1 MKNTLILGTAIII
14 VAIIIGF
21 SAQFAGGDTSFIAKN
36 IARNLGTPEA
46 LWPLGFP
53 AFGMAV
59 MFASYYYKPRAIRE
73 ANAADSAKKS
83 NFIPNMHLLFGP
95 ALALILQGGI
105 VLYTFGLTNTDGL
118 MRSAISLAFIFFL
131 AMGNYIGTTKRG
143 SIAGF
148 RTPWA
153 MRSDKIWLKTQLYL
167 GRGLVLLAI
176 SGLLLVF
183 IFPPHTVFMT
193 FIPVLISLKLSAA
206 GYSYLLWRKE
216 QRQLA

>member
-1 MKNTLILGTAIII
+1 
-14 VAIIIGF
+14 
-21 SAQFAGGDTSFIAKN
+21 
-36 IARNLGTPEA
+36 
-46 LWPLGFP
+46 
-53 AFGMAV
+53 
-59 MFASYYYKPRAIRE
+59 
-73 ANAADSAKKS
+73 
-83 NFIPNMHLLFGP
+83 
-95 ALALILQGGI
+95 
-105 VLYTFGLTNTDGL
+105 

-153 MRSDKIWLKTQLYL
+153 MRSDKIWLKTQRYL

-183 IFPPHTVFMT
+183 IFPPQTVFMT
-193 FIPVLISLKLSAA
+193 FIPVLIGLKLSAA